1 VEGERVDFSAIMR
14 DLSVVLAIAT
24 VVALVFVKMRLSPVA
39 AFLVAGV
46 ILGPTGAGLVSEPDV
61 VSAMAE
67 IGVALF
73 LFTVAIETPPSSL
86 GRFRRQVLWAGSI
99 QVAMTL
105 VIAAA
110 ATALA
115 GFGLPIAIFT
125 GFILS
130 VSSTSIVLK
139 VYADRGEADSTQGR
153 LSAGILLLQDIAVVP
168 MMLLTPI
175 LREWTSASPAAVAL
189 TMGKAAL
196 AVGGVLLLARVV
208 IPLLM
213 REVIR
218 LNSREVLGLT
228 ILLVCLGTAWLAH
241 RFGLSIA
248 MGAFLAGLAVS
259 ESEYVHAI
267 SAQVLPFSDVFIG
280 VSYIAVGMLIDVRF
294 LGWNWPLVAGMA
306 AGVALLKFITVA
318 AAIRWVGYSWRVT
331 CVTAIGLVQVGEF
344 GFLLIADGF
353 RTGLIGPE
361 PYQFLL
367 SVTILMMIA
376 TPFLIHGAPWAV
388 RLLGFFPGMG
398 GGGETP
404 SEAPEQKMP
413 VRENHVIIAGY
424 GVNGKNLARVLKS
437 TRVPYVIADM
447 NEWKVGE
454 ARAAGEPIVFG
465 DVHSPQMLERLGAA
479 RARVLVVAIS
489 DPMAT
494 RRVVGIARTSNP
506 GLFILVRTR
515 YLADLDDL
523 LALGADAVIPEEF
536 ETSVEIFSRV
546 LAEYQVPDHVIRQQE
561 QLIRSGAYRILRER
575 AAPGGNEVLAEFEA
589 FLARKVI
596 ELFYVSEA
604 SGWKGREVRELPAG
618 GDTGIVLLAILRDDR
633 AVVQPNP
640 SMHLEEGD
648 KIVLFGGHAPLA
660 AALEA
665 LSGRGRG
672 AAG

>member
-1 VEGERVDFSAIMR
+1 MR

-24 VVALVFVKMRLSPVA
+24 VVAMIFVKMRLSPVA
-39 AFLVAGV
+39 AFLVAGM
-46 ILGPTGAGLVSEPDV
+46 ILGPTGARLVSEPDV

-110 ATALA
+110 ATVLA
-115 GFGLPIAIFT
+115 GFSVPIAIFT

-175 LREWTSASPAAVAL
+175 LREWGSANPAAIAL

-241 RFGLSIA
+241 RFGLSLA

-267 SAQVLPFSDVFIG
+267 AAQVLPFSDVFIG
-280 VSYIAVGMLIDVRF
+280 VSYIAVGMLINLQF
-294 LGWNWPLVAGMA
+294 LGDHLPMVAGMA
-306 AGVALLKFITVA
+306 AGVGLLKFLTVS

-331 CVTAIGLVQVGEF
+331 CITAIGLVQVGEF

-353 RTGLIGPE
+353 RTGLIGTE

-367 SVTILMMIA
+367 SVTVLMMIA
-376 TPFLIHGAPWAV
+376 TPFLIHGAPGVV
-388 RLLGFFPGMG
+388 RVFGMLPGVG
-398 GGGETP
+398 RGGGETP
-404 SEAPEQKMP
+404 EEAPDQRAP

-437 TRVPYVIADM
+437 TRVPYVIVDA
-447 NEWKVGE
+447 NEWKVGA

-465 DVHSPQMLERLGAA
+465 DVHSPQMLERVGAA

-494 RRVVGIARTSNP
+494 RRVVGIARAANP

-546 LAEYQVPDHVIRQQE
+546 LSEYQVPDHVIRQQE

-575 AAPGGNEVLAEFEA
+575 AAPTGGEVLAEFEA

-596 ELFYVSEA
+596 ELFFVSEA
-604 SGWKGREVRELPAG
+604 SGWKGREVRDLPAG

-633 AVVQPNP
+633 AIVQPNP
-640 SMHLEEGD
+640 SMNLEEGD

-665 LSGRGRG
+665 LSGCGRG
-672 AAG
+672 STG

>member
-1 VEGERVDFSAIMR
+1 MDFSGVMR

-24 VVALVFVKMRLSPVA
+24 VVALVFVKMRLSPIT

-46 ILGPTGAGLVSEPDV
+46 ILGPTGAGLVSEPEV
-61 VSAMAE
+61 VSAMAQV
-67 IGVALF
+67 GVALF
-73 LFTVAIETPPSSL
+73 LFTVAIDTPPSSL
-86 GRFRRQVLWAGSI
+86 GRFRSQVIWAGSI
-99 QVAMTL
+99 QVGLTL
-105 VIAAA
+105 AIAATA
-110 ATALA
+110 MALA
-115 GFGLPIAIFT
+115 GFDAPMAVFT
-125 GFILS
+125 GFVLS
-130 VSSTSIVLK
+130 LSSTAIVLK

-153 LSAGILLLQDIAVVP
+153 LSAGILLLQDIAVIP

-175 LREWTSASPAAVAL
+175 LWEWGTASPGTVAL

-196 AVGGVLLLARVV
+196 TVGGVLVLARVL

-228 ILLVCLGTAWLAH
+228 ILLVCLGTAWVAH

-248 MGAFLAGLAVS
+248 MGAFLAGLVVS

-267 SAQVLPFSDVFIG
+267 AAQVLPFSDVFNG
-280 VSYIAVGMLIDVRF
+280 VSYIAIGMLIDVNF
-294 LGWNWPLVAGMA
+294 LRAHWPMVAGI
-306 AGVALLKFITVA
+306 AGSVALLKFLSTSA
-318 AAIRWVGYSWRVT
+318 AVRAVGYSWRVT
-331 CVTAIGLVQVGEF
+331 IVTAIGLVQVGEF
-344 GFLLIADGF
+344 SFLLIADAF
-353 RTGLIGPE
+353 QTRLIGTD

-376 TPFLIHGAPWAV
+376 TPFLIKGAPGVA
-388 RLLGFFPGMG
+388 LAFGFLQGVG
-398 GGGETP
+398 SGAGETP
-404 SEAPEQKMP
+404 EEVPGQKAS

-437 TRVPYVIADM
+437 TRVPYVIVDT

-454 ARAAGEPIVFG
+454 ARAAGEPVVFG
-465 DVHSPQMLERLGAA
+465 DVHSPRMLERLGAA
-479 RARVLVVAIS
+479 RARVLVVGIS

-494 RRVVGIARTSNP
+494 RRAVGVARGANP

-523 LALGADAVIPEEF
+523 LALGADVVIPEEF

-546 LAEYQVPDHVIRQQE
+546 LAEYQVPDHIIRQQE
-561 QLIRSGAYRILRER
+561 QLVRSGTYRILRDR
-575 AAPGGNEVLAEFEA
+575 APQGGDEVLAEFEA

-596 ELFYVSEA
+596 ELFYVSDS
-604 SGWKGREVRELPAG
+604 SGWAGREVSALPAG
-618 GDTGIVLLAILRDDR
+618 GDSGIVLLAILREDR
-633 AVVQPNP
+633 AIVQPDP
-640 SMHLEEGD
+640 GMPLEPGD

-665 LSGRGRG
+665 LSGAVRG
-672 AAG
+672 